1 MSDIKIYK
9 SYIVKQLKQILK
21 EFLIEKEIKPDF
33 RITKLKKAEVISKLI
48 ENNYDINNLP
58 ERIQSLRSKT
68 VKTTVKQYTDEE
80 QEQFLNKGYEVIDP
94 LKAKGEYFNIKTG
107 QRELVKLLAHQEK
120 FLRKFFLSGVSG
132 SIVFHGVGTGKSLT
146 ASVATHYYLS
156 LNPNGNVIFIS
167 PPALILNFVNA
178 LRQYGLDE
186 KDKRISYYTFEKFT
200 RNPSIS
206 KDKPTLFII
215 DEAHLLR
222 TEIKTSTQTNEENE
236 KSIFVEQNKRG
247 YAILEAIKKTDKC
260 ILLTGTPFINKI
272 YDIENLLSM
281 VVKKDPLDPEN
292 FAQMIT
298 NTESRLDYFKYK
310 ISHYENKVGSEFFPE
325 KIEKYVPFV
334 MNEEQLKKYEDFER
348 GNIEVLTN
356 PDLENINFEGAKD
369 DKSFTSFHN
378 GTRQYSNVLNY
389 KKIAFIID
397 RIKKK
402 ETTGKFIIY
411 TTFIDNGL
419 RIIREYLDKND
430 ISYAIISGNENIKQ
444 KEESKNKYNS
454 GQVDVLLI
462 TKAGTEGIDTIA
474 TEAIFIYEG
483 SSWNEP
489 LVEQAVARAIRFKSH
504 YHLPKEQQKVFVYR
518 LLVIKDSD
526 KEVID
531 KVNNND
537 IYSYRTELKKYRDID
552 DKIKKSKAE
561 ITKETNKIDF
571 EKEEYKKLSP
581 EEKKQYLEK
590 VKYERYKVNKD
601 INDLF
606 KKMPSV
612 EAKLTIMSLAKKE
625 QVLEFINEL
634 DTHIQQLEDYQTP
647 FEKDISLKKLDGMTE
662 KEILDLQ
669 RKYINEQKENIFKLV
684 SSDKLQKLLS
694 DYERRNNLFDLK
706 MDVARRLQA
715 YFTPDKVIKQML
727 EYSKKINEFKKLD
740 ILEPTAGI
748 GNIPVYIMKNFKG
761 DYKINM
767 VEIDDRNR
775 TVLEDLVKT
784 APDILNLYNESKN
797 FLRFINPIQYD
808 FIIMNPPFHLRK
820 SSFTY
825 LNRDYYDIDFVKRAF
840 YMLKKG
846 GELVALV
853 SEVKESNKK
862 WLKENGA
869 DIININVKNW
879 TDTSKK
885 TKEEKKATTIANINL
900 SIIIMNKK
908 NDIGLK
914 EMNMEIDPDLS
925 PLEEKK
931 AIDYN
936 DGVGAIAKEN
946 KKELPQ
952 EIKDAIEYMKK
963 PFTEVRRETKLR
975 SNDKIIEYFKIN
987 TLKDYK
993 KFQEDYPNITL
1004 QNLPFLQ
1011 EKPQKKE
1018 EKYLIVD
1025 NKKYKEIIGGWLY
1038 ENENGK
1044 KYEKI
1049 NIGSSGKF
1057 EMRPARI

>member
-9 SYIVKQLKQILK
+9 LYIVKQLKQILK

-334 MNEEQLKKYEDFER
+334 MNEEQLKKYQDFEK
-348 GNIEVLTN
+348 GNLEVLIN
-356 PDLENINFEGAKD
+356 PNLENINFEGAKD
-369 DKSFTSFHN
+369 EKSFTSFYN
-378 GTRQYSNVLNY
+378 GTRQYSNLLNY
-389 KKIAFIID
+389 KKIAFIIN
-397 RIKKK
+397 RIKNK
-402 ETTGKFIIY
+402 ETTGKYIIY

-419 RIIREYLDKND
+419 RIIKEYLDKND
-430 ISYAIISGNENIKQ
+430 ISYSIISGNQNIKQ
-444 KEESKNKYNS
+444 KEEAKNKYNS
-454 GQVDVLLI
+454 GEVDVLLI
-462 TKAGTEGIDTIA
+462 TKAGTEGIDTIS

-504 YHLPKEQQKVFVYR
+504 YHLPKEFQKVFVYR
-518 LLVIKDSD
+518 LLVIKEQD
-526 KEVID
+526 EEIIN
-531 KVNNND
+531 KVNDND
-537 IYSYRTELKKYRDID
+537 IYSFRIELKKYKTID
-552 DKIKKSKAE
+552 DEIKKLKAE
-561 ITKETNKIDF
+561 ETKKEKVDF

-581 EEKKQYLEK
+581 EEKKAYLEN
-590 VKYERYKVNKD
+590 VKFERYKVNSD
-601 INDLF
+601 INKLF
-606 KKMPSV
+606 KKIPSV

-625 QVLEFINEL
+625 QVLEFIDEL
-634 DTHIQQLEDYQTP
+634 DNNIQQLEDYETP
-647 FEKDISLKKLDGMTE
+647 FEKDVSLKKLDNMTE
-662 KEILDLQ
+662 KDILDLQ
-669 RKYINEQKENIFKLV
+669 RKYIEEQKENIFKLV
-684 SSDKLQKLLS
+684 SSEKLKKLL
-694 DYERRNNLFDLK
+694 DNYERRNNIFDLK
-706 MDVARRLQA
+706 MDVAKRLQA

-727 EYSKKINEFKKLD
+727 EYSKKLREFNKLE

-748 GNIPVYIMKNFKG
+748 GNIPIYIMKNFKG

-767 VEIDDRNR
+767 VEIDEKNIK
-775 TVLEDLVKT
+775 VLKELVET
-784 APDILNLYNESKN
+784 APDILNLYNEDKN

-808 FIIMNPPFHLRK
+808 LIIMNPPFHLRK
-820 SSFTY
+820 SGLAY
-825 LNRDYYDIDFVKRAF
+825 LKRDYYDIDFVKRAF
-840 YMLKKG
+840 YMLKKN
-846 GELVALV
+846 GELIALT
-853 SEVKESNKK
+853 SRIKQSDKEWFNKYDA
-862 WLKENGA
+862 N
-869 DIININVKNW
+869 IIDINVKNW

-885 TKEEKKATTIANINL
+885 TKEEKAATTIAKIDL

-908 NDIGLK
+908 DDIGLK
-914 EMNMEIDPDLS
+914 EMNMEIDPDLT
-925 PLEEKK
+925 PKEEKK
-931 AIDYN
+931 AVEYN
-936 DGVGAIAKEN
+936 ESVGSILNEN
-946 KKELPQ
+946 KKEELPE
-952 EIKDAIEYMKK
+952 EIKKAINNLKDPTY
-963 PFTEVRRETKLR
+963 TRRDQKMIY
-975 SNDKIIEYFKIN
+975 NNKIIEYFKIDS
-987 TLKDYK
+987 LSKYR
-993 KFQEDYPNITL
+993 KFQEEYPDIVL
-1004 QNLPFLQ
+1004 RNLSFL
-1011 EKPQKKE
+1011 
-1018 EKYLIVD
+1018 
-1025 NKKYKEIIGGWLY
+1025 
-1038 ENENGK
+1038 
-1044 KYEKI
+1044 
-1049 NIGSSGKF
+1049 
-1057 EMRPARI
+1057 

>member
-1 MSDIKIYK
+1 LILWNKKSFLFLFIRMDNIKIYK

-21 EFLIEKEIKPDF
+21 DFLIEKEIKPNF
-33 RITKLKKAEVISKLI
+33 RITKLKKAEVITKLI
-48 ENNYDINNLP
+48 ENNYDIKNLP
-58 ERIQSLRSKT
+58 EPIKSLRSKT
-68 VKTTVKQYTDEE
+68 AKTTVKQYTDEE

-107 QRELVKLLAHQEK
+107 QKELVKLLAHQEK

-146 ASVATHYYLS
+146 ASVASHYYLS
-156 LNPNGNVIFIS
+156 LNPNGNIVFIS

-178 LRQYGLDE
+178 LKQYGLDE
-186 KDKRISYYTFEKFT
+186 KDKRISYFTFEKFT
-200 RNPSIS
+200 RNPSIN
-206 KDKPTLFII
+206 KNNPTLFII

-222 TEIKTSTQTNEENE
+222 TEIKSSMVQDEEGN
-236 KSIFVEQNKRG
+236 KSILVEQNKRG

-281 VVKKDPLDPEN
+281 VVKKDPLDQEN

-298 NTESRLDYFKYK
+298 NKGSRLDYFKYK

-325 KIEKYVPFV
+325 KIEKFVPFI
-334 MNEEQLKKYEDFER
+334 MNEEELKKYEDFEK
-348 GNIEVLTN
+348 GNLEVLTN

-369 DKSFTSFHN
+369 EKSFTSFHN
-378 GTRQYSNVLNY
+378 GTRQYSNLLDY
-389 KKIAFIID
+389 KKIVFIIN

-402 ETTGKFIIY
+402 ETTGKYIIY
-411 TTFIDNGL
+411 TTFINNGL

-454 GQVDVLLI
+454 GQVNVLLI
-462 TKAGTEGIDTIA
+462 TKAGTEGIDTIG

-489 LVEQAVARAIRFKSH
+489 LIEQAVARAIRFKSH
-504 YHLPKEQQKVFVYR
+504 YHLPKEFQKVFVYR
-518 LLVIKDSD
+518 LLIIKNND
-526 KEVID
+526 KEIID
-531 KVNNND
+531 KVNNNE
-537 IYSYRTELKKYRDID
+537 IYSYRLELKKYKDID
-552 DKIKKSKAE
+552 DKIKNTKAE
-561 ITKETNKIDF
+561 ITKETKIDF
-571 EKEEYKKLSP
+571 EKEEYKKLSS
-581 EEKKQYLEK
+581 EEKIKYLEK
-590 VKYERYKVNKD
+590 VKYERYKVNND
-601 INDLF
+601 IKDLF
-606 KKMPSV
+606 KNMPSI

-647 FEKDISLKKLDGMTE
+647 FEKDISLKKLDSMSE
-662 KEILDLQ
+662 KDILDLQ
-669 RKYINEQKENIFKLV
+669 KKYIQEQKENIFKLV
-684 SSDKLQKLLS
+684 SSEKLQKLMS

-727 EYSKKINEFKKLD
+727 EYSKKLKGYDKLE

-748 GNIPVYIMKNFKG
+748 GNIPIYIMKNFKG

-767 VEIDDRNR
+767 VEIDEKNR
-775 TVLEDLVKT
+775 EVLIDLVKT

-808 FIIMNPPFHLRK
+808 LIIMNPPFHLRK
-820 SSFTY
+820 SALSY
-825 LNRDYYDIDFVKRAF
+825 LKRDYYDIDFVKRAF

-846 GELVALV
+846 GELIALV
-853 SEVKESNKK
+853 SRVKENDKK
-862 WLKENGA
+862 WLKDNKA
-869 DIININVKNW
+869 DIIDINVKNW

-885 TKEEKKATTIANINL
+885 TKEEKKATTIAKIDL

-908 NDIGLK
+908 DDIGLK
-914 EMNMEIDPDLS
+914 EMNMEIDPDLT

-936 DGVGAIAKEN
+936 DGIGAIAKEN
-946 KKELPQ
+946 KKPK
-952 EIKDAIEYMKK
+952 EINNVIKIQNYI
-963 PFTEVRRETKLR
+963 TL
-975 SNDKIIEYFKIN
+975 NDKR
-987 TLKDYK
+987 
-993 KFQEDYPNITL
+993 
-1004 QNLPFLQ
+1004 
-1011 EKPQKKE
+1011 
-1018 EKYLIVD
+1018 
-1025 NKKYKEIIGGWLY
+1025 YKELISGWMY
-1038 ENENGK
+1038 EDENGK
-1044 KYEKI
+1044 RYEKI

-1057 EMRPARI
+1057 EMRPERR